1 MVNFSKMNFQFRCLD
16 ASFFSSPFFKKGSF
30 SKSHDHPGYYYSV
43 ITPFSGYK
51 ENFIQAN
58 QKKKKNKYK
67 NPSSFGAGEST
78 THKIFPVFIC
88 IWNQMGIGP
97 CQTRE
102 AKYGWCWLTHEDVS
116 RSSLELLVSV
126 PLVGALWSHFGASK
140 NNYLQQPANKQQK

>member
-58 QKKKKNKYK
+58 QKKKKTNTKTPHRLGHG
-67 NPSSFGAGEST
+67 NPPLTKSSQFLSAFEIKWELVHAKQERQSMGGA
-78 THKIFPVFIC
+78 
-88 IWNQMGIGP
+88 
-97 CQTRE
+97 
-102 AKYGWCWLTHEDVS
+102 D
-116 RSSLELLVSV
+116 
-126 PLVGALWSHFGASK
+126 
-140 NNYLQQPANKQQK
+140 